1 MSEDEQL
8 EEFLSLGFY
17 LIPCYSVNPDG
28 SCTCGLPHE
37 GDLKSRGKHPM
48 INEWQKL
55 ASNDR
60 VQIDEWKR
68 QFTKIN
74 WGIFLKAS
82 GLMVLDVDPRNLG
95 ERSFYR
101 LECDF
106 ADVFPAT
113 YQVLS
118 GLYTIGNRAAR
129 GWHQYFR
136 VPEGVKIKGSL
147 GKELPG
153 IDLKWNGYVLLPGS
167 RHFSGV
173 TYEAAENSPALSA
186 IADLP
191 PEMLEA
197 FSQQSRRKRNS
208 NSRASF
214 SSRATAYGATALRE
228 ETEAISATME
238 GDRNNTVFRKGIA
251 VSELIAGGELPPA
264 AIGVFAA
271 AAEQS
276 GLSEEEIEKVLFR
289 PGGALEI
296 GLSQPRSSGSQE
308 LSTRGVGA
316 LELTDTSKENFLS
329 RVEPVNWAEAFEAEW
344 DEDWFV
350 PGLIARG
357 RSHAIYSEPGLGK
370 SVLSRQMCAEL
381 CAHRIVL
388 GTRAY
393 KEPIKVLFFDHENT
407 IIQDVVPQLRALGYS
422 AEQLDLLVYL
432 SFPEMR
438 ELDTEEG
445 GKQFEALLDHH
456 KPDLV
461 VLDTVSRTISQDEN
475 QNQTWLDF
483 YRYAGVQLK
492 NRGIAYIRLDHTGKN
507 VERGMRGGSA
517 KKGDLDLVWLLSEGR
532 MPSRLTLT
540 CEKSRIPLERKRLD
554 ITREFE
560 PFRHTLV
567 IPPTRVDWDRIAEG
581 AATWF
586 GLWDFLKQAFE
597 RDGKL
602 PGSNSLWK
610 GHKEALQEMGITKRL
625 LEEAHRDFRAG
636 KGPLD
641 PD

>member
-1 MSEDEQL
+1 MTEDEQL
-8 EEFLSLGFY
+8 EKFLSLGFY

-28 SCTCGLPHE
+28 SCTCGSPHQ
-37 GDLKSRGKHPM
+37 GDPNSRGKHPM
-48 INEWQKL
+48 INEWQKS

-60 VQIDEWKR
+60 VQIDEWNQ

-74 WGIFLKAS
+74 WAVFLKAS
-82 GLMVLDVDPRNLG
+82 GLMVLDVDPRSLG
-95 ERSFYR
+95 DRSFHR
-101 LECDF
+101 LESDF

-118 GLYTIGNRAAR
+118 GLYTIGNLGVR

-136 VPEGVKIKGSL
+136 VPEDAKIKASL
-147 GKELPG
+147 GKEMPG

-173 TYEAAENSPALSA
+173 TYEAAENSPPLSA

-197 FSQQSRRKRNS
+197 FSKPSRRRS
-208 NSRASF
+208 TSSSRASF
-214 SSRATAYGATALRE
+214 SNRATPYGAKALGE
-228 ETEAISATME
+228 EAKAISATME

-308 LSTRGVGA
+308 LSTRGVRD
-316 LELTDTSKENFLS
+316 LELTDSWEEDFLS

-344 DEDWFV
+344 EEDWFV
-350 PGLIARG
+350 RGLIARG

-381 CAHRIVL
+381 CAHQIVL

-492 NRGIAYIRLDHTGKN
+492 SRGIAYIRLDHTGKN

-517 KKGDLDLVWLLSEGR
+517 KKGDVDLVWLLSEGR
-532 MPSRLTLT
+532 TPGRLALT
-540 CEKSRIPLERKRLD
+540 CEKSRIPLERKHLEIIRELD
-554 ITREFE
+554 
-560 PFRHTLV
+560 PFYHTLV
-567 IPPTRVDWDRIAEG
+567 IPPTRIDWDKIAES
-581 AATWF
+581 AATWI

-597 RDGKL
+597 KEGKL
-602 PGSNSLWK
+602 PGSKSLWES
-610 GHKEALQEMGITKRL
+610 HIKELQEMGITKRL
-625 LEEAHRDFRAG
+625 LEQAHRDFRAG

-641 PD
+641 P